1 MGPSILKL
9 EESPKPVS
17 KVSKPKRQ
25 RSRVP
30 VSCLACKKRK
40 VKCDKGKPACGGCIR
55 NGVGHLCEYIY
66 PHWVDKGQSGSAS
79 ASSPAGQPLLSPVK
93 IEQTNEYKALKNQNE
108 KVISNQRKEIEDLK
122 RQLLVVQQLSP
133 PRDAQGNDPT
143 GNDRSYLAN
152 GISVLGKLSPLTNY
166 SLAKM
171 EILEEYNVLPNSTW
185 KNPASIDNL
194 DIYSWVN
201 IIKLDPQLTTLW
213 FKITNLQKMYHMYKI
228 NKLKNGS
235 DRVKNASQ
243 GKPSSNSSAGKV
255 NEIDFTHAFLEN
267 SPNIIPQQNS
277 GSDHKCPVIECDFNL
292 IMDDMSSP
300 NQSPKNGS
308 TKQKQTQ
315 QQELKQLQSQQM
327 QGLELELG
335 QKQQQER
342 QQEKEDVEMCPEK
355 LQPGGTEGQA
365 QMTCPMFKNDVVHK
379 SKALQFKLQSL
390 FDSFLNLTR
399 GCNLGYNQMIF
410 LIDFYYRSD
419 LFDSKMLLL
428 FYKQDILD
436 VVQKGM
442 TGEILLN
449 LPKGLHE
456 DIYYQLKVSGIYLSM
471 LATIVETSLSYLRES
486 LRTGD
491 CDEVA
496 PSFRAQFPHE
506 LAYLGLGSKQ
516 TNIYYICEDLLGN
529 ADMNFDSLA
538 CVALYMTFLNKIIV
552 EYNSPG
558 GLFNE
563 PRSSFTK
570 LFTNLLEIIFA
581 PSSHLEIWKNPELV
595 EFGTPQKKTVKALRL
610 HLCHLWSNL
619 IRISNIATF
628 NFIPIIKS
636 SPKLDGLLQKMFSK
650 IAVVDLWQYH
660 LKYLTSIGEGQLIIV
675 LHVHYLIAEMY
686 SALRFGILN
695 IGIPKLTVSNLDIII
710 KQCSTWLQDVGLERV
725 SEIRRLEI
733 VYMLSYSRLFLM
745 YILLLQG
752 EDLNNEGMLEHM
764 VLPDIVS
771 RLNQFVE
778 LLKNGSNQSLYI
790 FLALGE
796 LITRTIQIVIAVLAR
811 IKSKNSCFKSHQT
824 LYEEQISKVIKE
836 VSSVLEFLQNV
847 TPNRGNERLV
857 KLSKLWK
864 FYLTFVNSSNSES
877 KSVNYA
883 KLHASVPEFQQKSC
897 PVADNSMNPAPAPSS
912 MSNEFTRCPISH
924 ITSPMAEEYSGG
936 KSEDASCGRSSN
948 IIPPIGGFGNN
959 YTSNSKRRK
968 CPFDHT
974 TMMKRMPSYSNA
986 IESNMREYKT
996 FSPSPLGSTVPITS
1010 PMVRHSDSTEILQS
1024 VPSSTPPPRQF
1035 PLPSMLAQ
1043 SQSQQSQSQMPPQQQ
1058 EMDLRSVTSSIS
1070 MFAPDDLELF
1080 NQFGDFDLDF
1090 LHNENLLDHIGNNN
1104 NIKMETS
1111 SSSDNNINNSN
1122 IENFFQ

>member
-1 MGPSILKL
+1 MGPSILNL
-9 EESPKPVS
+9 EESPKPAS

-40 VKCDKGKPACGGCIR
+40 VKCDKGKPSCGGCIR

-66 PHWVDKGQSGSAS
+66 PHWVDNGPNGAVAASSSAGQS
-79 ASSPAGQPLLSPVK
+79 LLHALKV
-93 IEQTNEYKALKNQNE
+93 EETNEYKALKIQNE
-108 KVISNQRKEIEDLK
+108 KIISSQRKEIEDLK
-122 RQLLVVQQLSP
+122 RQILVVQQLSP

-143 GNDRSYLAN
+143 GSDRSYLAN

-171 EILEEYNVLPNSTW
+171 EILDEYNVLLSIGS
-185 KNPASIDNL
+185 KNPISIDNL

-228 NKLKNGS
+228 NKLKNGGDPTKS
-235 DRVKNASQ
+235 NLQRK
-243 GKPSSNSSAGKV
+243 SSSVSPPGRISEV
-255 NEIDFTHAFLEN
+255 DFTHAFLES

-277 GSDHKCPVIECDFNL
+277 GNSHKCPVIECDFNL
-292 IMDDMSSP
+292 IMDDISSP
-300 NQSPKNGS
+300 NQSPKQLN
-308 TKQKQTQ
+308 TKQKQSSDEQ
-315 QQELKQLQSQQM
+315 QREQVPCQEILQVQQPVPGSN
-327 QGLELELG
+327 QTSELVEVCPKKLEPLEVEL
-335 QKQQQER
+335 QEAM
-342 QQEKEDVEMCPEK
+342 K
-355 LQPGGTEGQA
+355 
-365 QMTCPMFKNDVVHK
+365 CPMFKNDVVHK
-379 SKALQFKLQSL
+379 SKSLQFKLQSL
-390 FDSFLNLTR
+390 FDSMLNLTR
-399 GCNLGYNQMIF
+399 GCNLNYNQMIF
-410 LIDFYYRSD
+410 LVEFYYRGD
-419 LFDSKMLLL
+419 LFDSKVLLL
-428 FYKQDILD
+428 FYKQEILD

-442 TGEILLN
+442 TGEVLLN

-471 LATIVETSLSYLRES
+471 LATILETSLSYLRIS

-491 CDEVA
+491 CDEIA
-496 PSFRAQFPHE
+496 PNFRAQFPHE
-506 LAYLGLGSKQ
+506 VAYLGLGSKQ
-516 TNIYYICEDLLGN
+516 TNIYYICEDLLGGG
-529 ADMNFDSLA
+529 DMSFDSLS
-538 CVALYMTFLNKIIV
+538 CVALYMAFLNKIIIG
-552 EYNSPG
+552 YNSPEG
-558 GLFNE
+558 SFTE
-563 PRSSFTK
+563 PKSSFTR
-570 LFTNLLEIIFA
+570 LFSSLLEIIFA
-581 PSSHLEIWKNPELV
+581 PSSQLEIWKNPELV
-595 EFGTPQKKTVKALRL
+595 EFGTPQKKSVKALRL

-628 NFIPIIKS
+628 NFIPIIKA

-660 LKYLTSIGEGQLIIV
+660 LKYLTSVGENQLIIAM
-675 LHVHYLIAEMY
+675 HVHYLIASTY

-695 IGIPKLTVSNLDIII
+695 IGIPKFTVSNLVMII

-725 SEIRRLEI
+725 PEIRKLEI
-733 VYMLSYSRLFLM
+733 IYMLSYSRLFLM

-752 EDLNNEGMLEHM
+752 EEFNNEGMLEHL

-790 FLALGE
+790 FLALAE
-796 LITRTIQIVIAVLAR
+796 MMTRTIQIVIAVLTR
-811 IKSKNSCFKSHQT
+811 IKSKNSAFKSHQT
-824 LYEEQISKVIKE
+824 LYEEQISKVTKE

-847 TPNRGNERLV
+847 RPNRNNERLI
-857 KLSKLWK
+857 KLSKLWT
-864 FYLTFVNSSNSES
+864 FYLTFVNSSSNES

-883 KLHASVPEFQQKSC
+883 KLHASVPEFQSKSC
-897 PVADNSMNPAPAPSS
+897 PVLDSS
-912 MSNEFTRCPISH
+912 MSSNPSSSSSTMNNEFTKCPISH
-924 ITSPMAEEYSGG
+924 ITSPMAQEGDNG
-936 KSEDASCGRSSN
+936 KPEDVGVTRGSTSLPPMNGFSN
-948 IIPPIGGFGNN
+948 NN
-959 YTSNSKRRK
+959 ASNSKRRK

-974 TMMKRMPSYSNA
+974 TMMKRMPTYSSA

-996 FSPSPLGSTVPITS
+996 FSPSPLGSSVPITS
-1010 PMVRHSDSTEILQS
+1010 PIVRNSGNTEILQS
-1024 VPSSTPPPRQF
+1024 IPASTPPPRQF
-1035 PLPSMLAQ
+1035 PLPSMLAP
-1043 SQSQQSQSQMPPQQQ
+1043 SQSQQSQLNMNLPQND
-1058 EMDLRSVTSSIS
+1058 MDMRSTASSVS

-1111 SSSDNNINNSN
+1111 SSSDNNNSNSN
-1122 IENFFQ
+1122 IENYFQ